1 MGGGGGKELRS
12 LEDEDDDM
20 VEEKVLLLRVE
31 LAEVLAMRLNP
42 RELAS
47 ALMEEVT
54 VVAIQKGEVS

>member
-12 LEDEDDDM
+12 LEDDDM